1 MNKGRTLPAHIAI
14 IMDGNGRWAKRR
26 GLPRSEGHKQGGRAF
41 RKICEYAADIGVR
54 YITFYA
60 FSTEN
65 WVRPADEVAVIMEL
79 FREYLFEARDRKEE
93 NRQKGFRIRFIGDNS
108 QLPEDI
114 RALAAQI
121 EKESEKEVKT
131 TVNLAVNYGGRQEI
145 LRAAALLAD
154 SAKRGEI
161 QPGEITLG
169 DIESR
174 LYTAGQPDPDLVIR
188 PGGEYRLSNFLVWQ
202 SAYAEFWFT
211 DVLWPDFTADDLEAA
226 IESFNKR
233 ERRYGGVG

>member
-154 SAKRGEI
+154 SATRGEI

>member
-65 WVRPADEVAVIMEL
+65 WARPADEVAVIMEL
-79 FREYLFEARDRKEE
+79 FREYLFEAKDRKEE
-93 NRQKGFRIRFIGDNS
+93 NRQKGFRIRFIGDTS
-108 QLPEDI
+108 RLPEDI

-161 QPGEITLG
+161 QPGEITLV

-174 LYTAGQPDPDLVIR
+174 LYTAGQPAPDLIIR
-188 PGGEYRLSNFLVWQ
+188 PSGEYRLSNFLVWQ
-202 SAYAEFWFT
+202 SAYSEFWFT
-211 DVLWPDFTADDLEAA
+211 DVLWPDFTTADLDAA
-226 IESFNKR
+226 IEDYNKR
-233 ERRYGGVG
+233 ERRYGGLG